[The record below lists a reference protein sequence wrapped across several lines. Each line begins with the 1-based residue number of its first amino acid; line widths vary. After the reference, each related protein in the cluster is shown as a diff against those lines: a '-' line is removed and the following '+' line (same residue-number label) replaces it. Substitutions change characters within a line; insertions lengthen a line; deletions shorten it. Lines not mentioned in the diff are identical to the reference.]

1 MLTSKQRAELRSEAN
16 TLETTLMV
24 GKGGITENVIAEAAT
39 QLEAREL
46 VKLFPFHRA
55 DDEPAAAGLVA
66 NALKLVVLVGTSRWK
81 YDFARRSTT
90 CRQSLFDGIAPVD
103 PFTAR
108 HHLARTAVTR
118 ILIIAHVPYYTKS
131 SCPRT
136 IAHLTQGRLWL
147 PEVNPLFRSV
157 YYL

>member
-1 MLTSKQRAELRSEAN
+1 MIQNDDKRVFVLLGGTDDL
-16 TLETTLMV
+16 LETDIGVSRCLESDALMV
-24 GKGGITENVIAEAAT
+24 P
-39 QLEAREL
+39 EAREL

-55 DDEPAAAGLVA
+55 DDESAAAGFVA